1 LIGPSIEHFT
11 VKLARMMPSISALK
25 TSSASKAVDME
36 KAKATVDY
44 PIEKLDASEDGSQ
57 LKEVGERSDSA
68 WEKQDHGEDGNSQLK
83 EVGERSDSAWEKQ
96 DNGEDDNKFKEASER
111 RFKEASE
118 RSDSASEKQEHDEDD
133 RDSSK
138 GSNVDPN
145 RYPDDP
151 QLGSWGKKLVAAV
164 CVLSKLTFMSN

>member
-68 WEKQDHGEDGNSQLK
+68 WEKQD
-83 EVGERSDSAWEKQ
+83 
-96 DNGEDDNKFKEASER
+96 NGEDDNKFKEASER

-138 GSNVDPN
+138 GSNVDTRWERMFTRLLGFREKHGHCVVPN